1 MPHPSSTVPFLCQ
14 HTSALNGAKAGGQS
28 LPNALQMRSSASAEE
43 QLVLCT
49 LTVLIK
55 SLSHTI
61 RAQITSLKPRT
72 GRGLS
77 GVSVQNDLSSS
88 SLFHAPV
95 NPTLALS

>member
-1 MPHPSSTVPFLCQ
+1 MPCS
-14 HTSALNGAKAGGQS
+14 
-28 LPNALQMRSSASAEE
+28 
-43 QLVLCT
+43 

-61 RAQITSLKPRT
+61 CAHITSLKPRT

-88 SLFHAPV
+88 SLLHAPL
-95 NPTLALS
+95 NPPQALSEVL